1 MEITI
6 MELVQDYGLDSVLI
20 AAAVCILTGLI
31 KMPIKSLAAK
41 TKDPSKYTKY
51 ITFLPLLL
59 GFGVTVLYE
68 YIMTHSVVFTGEFI
82 TLWLTSSSLSLAIY
96 AFIEKF
102 IPSRKKIMSAV
113 TDMETSVHYD
123 KVNKPGISNLMTI
136 YASIKNV
143 TIEDVEKEFVGANYG
158 TFKRAVADAIVAEL
172 TPFQN
177 RYREIIASGE
187 LDRVLKEGAEQA
199 SKIAEVTLEKVKK
212 AIGLYQVK

>member
-102 IPSRKKIMSAV
+102 IPSRKKIMSEEEIKQNEELID
-113 TDMETSVHYD
+113 TLKGILTSDKSTEETETG
-123 KVNKPGISNLMTI
+123 PAATEP
-136 YASIKNV
+136 A
-143 TIEDVEKEFVGANYG
+143 EK
-158 TFKRAVADAIVAEL
+158 T
-172 TPFQN
+172 QN
-177 RYREIIASGE
+177 IIA
-187 LDRVLKEGAEQA
+187 AETNISETQA
-199 SKIAEVTLEKVKK
+199 VEPVQEKIIFGGRKSV
-212 AIGLYQVK
+212 

>member
-6 MELVQDYGLDSVLI
+6 MELIQNYGLDSVLI
-20 AAAVCILTGLI
+20 ATAVCILTGLI

-68 YIMTHSVVFTGEFI
+68 YIMTHSVVFTGGFI

-102 IPSRKKIMSAV
+102 IPGRKKIMAEEEIKQNEELLDTLKGILTSDKCAEETETGPAV
-113 TDMETSVHYD
+113 TESAEITENIIAAET
-123 KVNKPGISNLMTI
+123 NISEPQAVEPVQEKIILRGR
-136 YASIKNV
+136 KNV
-143 TIEDVEKEFVGANYG
+143 
-158 TFKRAVADAIVAEL
+158 
-172 TPFQN
+172 
-177 RYREIIASGE
+177 
-187 LDRVLKEGAEQA
+187 
-199 SKIAEVTLEKVKK
+199 
-212 AIGLYQVK
+212 